1 MSFDV
6 FFFIAISIA
15 LICCSMIAISVCDNT
30 FPFALYSAII
40 FCKRSFSASNRICV
54 FFFSD
59 IASASISAK
68 SSLYCR
74 SMAFSDSRSVV
85 LRSCSAFR
93 SAFSCSCCCFLAP
106 FSTSS
111 ASLTCL
117 ACSNAIIVLS
127 MFCLSTTDSFFSLLN
142 CKRKSSIFLSYC

>member
-1 MSFDV
+1 MSFGV
-6 FFFIAISIA
+6 FFFIFSSMF
-15 LICCSMIAISVCDNT
+15 LTCCSMMAISSLESVL
-30 FPFALYSAII
+30 PFCLYNAIN
-40 FCKRSFSASNRICV
+40 FCKRSFSACNRICV
-54 FFFSD
+54 FLFSD

-74 SMAFSDSRSVV
+74 SIAFSDSRSVV
-85 LRSCSAFR
+85 LRCCSAFL

-127 MFCLSTTDSFFSLLN
+127 MFCLSSTDNFFSLLN